1 MTTESQH
8 DSHKTQAFQ
17 MDLEAYADGECDEAE
32 ARRIRE
38 HIATCST
45 CLATAVATTDLNA
58 ALRPRPDECAP
69 AALWPQIAGRLDMVD
84 RGATVP
90 TDGTSVGTKR
100 ARAPGGRLRLV
111 ASGLAAG
118 LVLLAAFG
126 AWHVLMPSRDM
137 IAPIVQDFITYRD
150 RGWTVDLE
158 ARDSRSVAAWAQTRV
173 SFAVPDLKE
182 RIGSHEIGGVRLCWL
197 LERRLIGVTY
207 LSGQSRAVLYV
218 LDGEGLTLPKPDYHL
233 ANHRPVAVRHLK
245 GHGVAV
251 WTENDLVF
259 VLVAADYD
267 FARVLSVASQHS
279 CPLPS
284 LATRSHCIGPDTS
297 AG

>member
-1 MTTESQH
+1 MTTENRH
-8 DSHKTQAFQ
+8 DSHASEALQ
-17 MDLEAYADGECDEAE
+17 MDLEAYADGECDAAT

-38 HIATCST
+38 HIATCSA
-45 CLATAVATTDLNA
+45 CLANVAATTDLNA
-58 ALRPRPDECAP
+58 ALRPLPDERAP

-90 TDGTSVGTKR
+90 TERSWSTR
-100 ARAPGGRLRLV
+100 YLGGRFR
-111 ASGLAAG
+111 LAAMG
-118 LVLLAAFG
+118 IAACLALLAAFG

-150 RGWTVDLE
+150 RGWTVDHD

-173 SFAVPDLKE
+173 SFAVPDLKQ

-207 LSGQSRAVLYV
+207 LSGSSRAVLYV

-259 VLVAADYD
+259 VLVAADLD
-267 FARVLSVASQHS
+267 FERVLAVASQRS

-284 LATRSHCIGPDTS
+284 LATRPYCTGPDTS
-297 AG
+297 TG

>member
-1 MTTESQH
+1 MTTENRH
-8 DSHKTQAFQ
+8 DSHASQAFQ
-17 MDLEAYADGECDEAE
+17 MDLAAYADGECDEAT

-45 CLATAVATTDLNA
+45 CLASVSATTDLNA
-58 ALRPRPDECAP
+58 ALRPLPDERAP
-69 AALWPQIAGRLDMVD
+69 VALWPQIAGRLDMVD
-84 RGATVP
+84 RGLAIP
-90 TDGTSVGTKR
+90 TEGIRR
-100 ARAPGGRLRLV
+100 ARNFGGR
-111 ASGLAAG
+111 SGLAAMG
-118 LVLLAAFG
+118 IAACLALLAAFG
-126 AWHVLMPSRDM
+126 AWHVLQPSRDM

-150 RGWTVDLE
+150 RGWTVDHD

-182 RIGSHEIGGVRLCWL
+182 RIGNHEIGGVRLCWL

-259 VLVAADYD
+259 VLVAAEID
-267 FARVLSVASQHS
+267 FERVLAVASRPM
-279 CPLPS
+279 CPLLS
-284 LATRSHCIGPDTS
+284 LATRSHCTGPDTS